1 MRKYLVTASC
11 ACLLYLSLSPALA
24 ITNEA
29 NFIRE
34 YRAKAVQAQFNNRYE
49 EAIGHYQQAVDLATQ
64 TYGANSPFVGEIY
77 YDMGSLALTNSQ
89 FKNAEEWL
97 EQSVKLNPNSSG
109 GRLRLAELEAL
120 RGRTDEAV
128 RQASLVVA
136 KHKDDPVAHQQ
147 LAIALDK
154 NGDGLKSLREF
165 AVSEQLA
172 RVERM
177 RADGRAPSKPLISI
191 PPIWQAPKA
200 AAPTEPVQKDDA
212 KAEAEMKKK
221 AAADAKKAA
230 DDAKKL
236 KTEMAKIEALQK
248 AEAKKADASR
258 KAELKKQQDAKRAAD
273 AAKIAKAKA
282 AQAAAK
288 KAAAALQAASDAK
301 PITGMKANLTSKAV
315 LLTPVGKKPAAA
327 QSTSTE
333 VVKPAAKP
341 LKAAEPKF
349 DETAETPEEEV
360 AKPVPKKVV
369 KPAEPAKPAV
379 IKPIKPMKGGLV
391 PPPPPVI
398 PTMQMMVAPPPPVPV
413 AKPKAA
419 APKKEEKPKVET
431 PKEEKPATH
440 HDAGAGGADDD
451 DFLLDWGGAKGKK
464 K

>member
-1 MRKYLVTASC
+1 MRKYFVTASC
-11 ACLLYLSLSPALA
+11 ACLLYLSLSPAFAL
-24 ITNEA
+24 TNEA

-49 EAIGHYQQAVDLATQ
+49 EAIGHYQQAVELATQ

-120 RGRTDEAV
+120 KGRTDEAV
-128 RQASLVVA
+128 RQAALVVA

-165 AVSEQLA
+165 AVSEQLT
-172 RVERM
+172 RIERM

-191 PPIWQAPKA
+191 PPIWQAPK
-200 AAPTEPVQKDDA
+200 TEPSQPAVPKDDA
-212 KAEAEMKKK
+212 KAEAEKKK
-221 AAADAKKAA
+221 AAAEAKKAA
-230 DDAKKL
+230 DEAKRVKA
-236 KTEMAKIEALQK
+236 EMAKIEAAQK
-248 AEAKKADASR
+248 DAAKKADASR

-288 KAAAALQAASDAK
+288 KAAQVASDAK
-301 PITGMKANLTSKAV
+301 PMTGMKANLTSKAV

-333 VVKPAAKP
+333 VVKPAVKP
-341 LKAAEPKF
+341 LTKAEPKF
-349 DETAETPEEEV
+349 DETVETPDEEV
-360 AKPVPKKVV
+360 VKPVPKKVV
-369 KPAEPAKPAV
+369 KPAEPAKPAA
-379 IKPIKPMKGGLV
+379 IKPVKPMKGGLV

-398 PTMQMMVAPPPPVPV
+398 PTMQMIAPPPAVPV

-440 HDAGAGGADDD
+440 HDPGAGGADDD